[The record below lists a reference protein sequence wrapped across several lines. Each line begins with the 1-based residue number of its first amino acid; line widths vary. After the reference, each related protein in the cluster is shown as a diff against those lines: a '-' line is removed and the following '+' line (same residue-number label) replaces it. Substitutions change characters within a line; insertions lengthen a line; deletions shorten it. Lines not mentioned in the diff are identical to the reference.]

1 MLRPK
6 PETLP
11 RDTPSISVP
20 RALIRVARPKQWVK
34 NVLVFAAPGA
44 AGVLGKP
51 HFLLAAL
58 TVFAI
63 FCVTASGTYML
74 NDSLDAATDR
84 LHPEKRFRPVAA
96 GHLSPT
102 AAASIGA
109 LLMGAGIAWAALA
122 SGLQL
127 SIVMATYVGI
137 TITYS
142 LWLKHEPVVD
152 LAAVAAGFV
161 LRTIAGGV
169 ATHQHLSHW
178 FLIVASFGS
187 LFMVTGKR
195 HAESLDLGAD
205 LAATHRPILAQ
216 YSNAFLRS
224 VRTVAAA
231 VTITAYSL
239 WAHQK
244 AVDARALGIWF
255 QLSIVPFVIAI
266 LYYALLLDTGKGD
279 TPEEIVIH
287 DRRLQAFGVIW
298 LALFAAGIYA

>member
-1 MLRPK
+1 MLK
-6 PETLP
+6 PQSATLQP
-11 RDTPSISVP
+11 DPPTISTA

-44 AGVLGKP
+44 AGVLAEP
-51 HFLLAAL
+51 HYLFEAL

-74 NDSLDAATDR
+74 NDSLDAAQDR
-84 LHPEKRFRPVAA
+84 LHPEKRLRPVAA
-96 GHLSPT
+96 GHLSPILAT
-102 AAASIGA
+102 ILGS
-109 LLMGAGIAWAALA
+109 LLMGAGIAAAALVA
-122 SGLQL
+122 SWQL
-127 SIVMATYVGI
+127 SVVMAIYVTI
-137 TITYS
+137 TITYT

-169 ATHQHLSHW
+169 ATHEHLSHW

-195 HAESLDLGAD
+195 HAESLDLGAE
-205 LAATHRPILAQ
+205 LAASHRPILGQ

-231 VTITAYSL
+231 VAITAYSL

-244 AVDARALGIWF
+244 ALGAGPLGVWF

-266 LYYALLLDTGKGD
+266 LYYALLLDSGKGNS
-279 TPEEIVIH
+279 PEEIVIH
-287 DRRLQAFGVIW
+287 DRRLQIFGLVW